1 LRSAFSAASNAAL
14 EIAGELEVLRG
25 LVAAGEEARTLA
37 DVPLKAMIADRHLAL
52 IPLRLEEP
60 GLEGG
65 LLVHPSPLLQALTT
79 LFEALW
85 ERAAPLRFVGESIAA
100 GDGPLPALTADD
112 ERLLAL
118 LSAGVKDEA
127 IARQLGVGL
136 RTVERQVRRLM
147 DAVHV
152 RTRFQLG
159 QAVER
164 SK

>member
-1 LRSAFSAASNAAL
+1 LRSAFSPASNAAL

-85 ERAAPLRFVGESIAA
+85 ERAAPLRFVGKSIAA
-100 GDGPLPALTADD
+100 GEALPALTADD

-118 LSAGVKDEA
+118 LSAGVKEEA